1 MSVFEPPGKNK
12 QTRMIRFHALARV
25 FEVFKKIRFNLSVR
39 VFDFCIF
46 YHSLSSGLIAGG
58 NAWCALSPGFHLVR
72 ADDTPPPSPGH

>member
-1 MSVFEPPGKNK
+1 MWEEEAQLGSRSRSSVQSTREMSVFEPPGERK
-12 QTRMIRFHALARV
+12 QTKMVRFHALTRV

-58 NAWCALSPGFHLVR
+58 NA
-72 ADDTPPPSPGH
+72 

>member
-1 MSVFEPPGKNK
+1 M
-12 QTRMIRFHALARV
+12 
-25 FEVFKKIRFNLSVR
+25 FKKIRFNLSVR